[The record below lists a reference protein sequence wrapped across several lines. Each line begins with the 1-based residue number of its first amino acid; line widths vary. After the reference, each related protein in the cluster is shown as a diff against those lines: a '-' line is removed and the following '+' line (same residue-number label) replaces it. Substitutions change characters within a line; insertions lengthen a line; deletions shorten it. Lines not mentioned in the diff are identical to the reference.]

1 MFFRQIRGVLI
12 GKSAMCYAS
21 GVNPVLTAIVLLEA
35 VLELAVL
42 GYPWDLLRAL
52 VHSLPNNTAAILARR
67 VVRTHLRFL
76 SSMGR
81 PGGGSG
87 KGNYF
92 GGRGDDNRK
101 EKREEAKPR
110 RHSKGRR
117 SSGGSQPRR
126 RRPSNSSSSSSSVSR
141 STKASRKAK
150 EAQKTLFKHDTEF
163 KAFLEAKAQR
173 EQEEFYKKQSEALSA
188 ALSSK
193 FEDSIKAA
201 AVAGAKAV
209 GVSNSSG
216 SSGGYPTGI
225 ELGTAQNSA
234 FSSAQLAQLGELIA
248 AKLPQQTTNPPV
260 VPPGGAPPSSAPPR
274 GQQPQG
280 EGTLSP
286 LQRTLLNSWFA
297 GKVMLAPEDTIK
309 EFQEKIKDAWT
320 QRSVVDALGQ
330 FITEQS
336 PDAQVPRGK
345 DEGTKMF
352 WDLLSQLR

>member
-12 GKSAMCYAS
+12 GKSVMCYAS

-42 GYPWDLLRAL
+42 GYPWDLLQAL
-52 VHSLPNNTAAILARR
+52 VHSLPTNSAAILARR
-67 VVRTHLRFL
+67 VIRTHLRFL

-81 PGGGSG
+81 SGGG

-92 GGRGDDNRK
+92 SDRGDDNRK
-101 EKREEAKPR
+101 DKREEAKPR

-126 RRPSNSSSSSSSVSR
+126 RRPSSSSSSSSSASR
-141 STKASRKAK
+141 STRAARKAK
-150 EAQKTLFKHDTEF
+150 EARKTLFKHDSEF
-163 KAFLEAKAQR
+163 KAFLDAKAQR

-209 GVSNSSG
+209 GVSPSSG
-216 SSGGYPTGI
+216 SSGGGPTGS
-225 ELGTAQNSA
+225 ELGTVHNSA
-234 FSSAQLAQLGELIA
+234 FSAAQLAQLGELIA

-260 VPPGGAPPSSAPPR
+260 VPQGGAPPAGAALLR
-274 GQQPQG
+274 AQQPQG
-280 EGTLSP
+280 AGALSP
-286 LQRTLLNSWFA
+286 LQRTLLNSWFG
-297 GKVMLAPEDTIK
+297 GKVTVAPEDTLK
-309 EFQEKIKDAWT
+309 EFQDKIKDAWA
-320 QRSVVDALGQ
+320 QRPVVDALGQ

-345 DEGTKMF
+345 DERSKMF
-352 WDLLSQLR
+352 WELLSQLR